1 MERTHKWPTEE
12 SEYMQFLNNSGW
24 QNQTDLEFNDV
35 FHSEILIL
43 LVICYGIVIFGG
55 VLGNSGLAVSLCL
68 QQSGRIRNPLLVAQ
82 CLADLLVAGVSA
94 PLTIILFSFTLKPW
108 TLSLIGCK
116 TIYFMQVRS
125 HKFFKMYFFI
135 QVFFIGYACSL

>member
-12 SEYMQFLNNSGW
+12 TEYLQFLNHSGW

-35 FHSEILIL
+35 FHSEILII
-43 LVICYGIVIFGG
+43 LVACYGIVIFGG
-55 VLGNSGLAVSLCL
+55 VLGNSGLAVSLCF

-82 CLADLLVAGVSA
+82 CLADLLVSGVSA

-116 TIYFMQVRS
+116 TIYFMQVWCI
-125 HKFFKMYFFI
+125 HLYNIQYILHIFFTNI
-135 QVFFIGYACSL
+135 CN

>member
-12 SEYMQFLNNSGW
+12 SEYMQFLNNTGL
-24 QNQTDLEFNDV
+24 QNQTDLVNNDV
-35 FHSEILIL
+35 FHSELLIIM
-43 LVICYGIVIFGG
+43 VTCYGIVIFGG

-82 CLADLLVAGVSA
+82 CLADLLVSGVSA
-94 PLTIILFSFTLKPW
+94 PLTIILISLSFKPW

-116 TIYFMQVRS
+116 TIYF
-125 HKFFKMYFFI
+125 I
-135 QVFFIGYACSL
+135 QVCAHLPL